1 MAWQKHLVGSVEIST
16 MIPILT
22 KMNNREYDLETVPVN
37 FEIPSFG
44 SCAVL
49 LCVREKELLS
59 CISRS
64 VRNISQYSY
73 KIMSPSLLTAVSQ
86 TGQDRTSLC
95 SPWTFWRILSS
106 QGTNRK
112 AVTANSFTYRPRA
125 KAVVY

>member
-1 MAWQKHLVGSVEIST
+1 MAWQKHLVGSVEISI

-64 VRNISQYSY
+64 VRSISQYSY

-86 TGQDRTSLC
+86 TGQDRTGH
-95 SPWTFWRILSS
+95 LSARHGLSGESSAHRGRTEKQS
-106 QGTNRK
+106 QQ
-112 AVTANSFTYRPRA
+112 TALPIGLEL
-125 KAVVY
+125 KL